1 MVRLF
6 DSYNLRHIFE
16 PGFPGLIEAFYVQE
30 KLVEWIAPEIHEAF
44 VGQFSRSRFS
54 YALDERTDATHGQSK
69 HGISSSSYATKW
81 YITLFANS
89 IPFATQLRLWD
100 ALLLEG
106 GDFLI
111 ITAVAIIWRFKSGS
125 ISFMHS
131 ICLNLIMRTSQ
142 TYEFYLNTL

>member
-6 DSYNLRHIFE
+6 DQYNLRHIFE

-44 VGQFSRSRFS
+44 VSQFSRSRFT
-54 YALDERTDATHGQSK
+54 YAFDEPTDARHGQNK

-111 ITAVAIIWRFKSGS
+111 ITAVAIIWRFKSRS
-125 ISFMHS
+125 ISSMHS
-131 ICLNLIMRTSQ
+131 VCLHLIMRTLQ
-142 TYEFYLNTL
+142 TYEFYLITL